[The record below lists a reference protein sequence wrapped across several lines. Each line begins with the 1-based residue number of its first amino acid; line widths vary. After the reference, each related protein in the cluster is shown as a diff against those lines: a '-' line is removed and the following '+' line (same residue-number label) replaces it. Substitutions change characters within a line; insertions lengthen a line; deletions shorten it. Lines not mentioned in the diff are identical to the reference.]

1 MIIVTGGNQKF
12 RKIIA
17 HSMSQCEKLGYQI
30 EVYDLL
36 GLGFGKKWAVNNAL
50 FQERGYYHQMSSDGW
65 TTKAMHKPG
74 MVEDAMLTH
83 KGEFITY
90 LDGDAVLMARIDEI
104 VDDCDVGVTIR
115 PDKEMKEMMNDALSH
130 NDRDRALTQASQ
142 INAGVLFFAGT
153 EQSFHFV
160 TQWRTKTVDL
170 GNDQLAVNKLV
181 NPNNRQLRAWETY
194 TIANHIR
201 VKVFPGEIYNY
212 TNFSS
217 TPPGDAKIYHYKG
230 NTWMDLIR

>member
-1 MIIVTGGNQKF
+1 M
-12 RKIIA
+12 R
-17 HSMSQCEKLGYQI
+17 QCAKLGYQI
-30 EVYDLL
+30 EVYDLHNL
-36 GLGFGKKWAVNNAL
+36 EFGKKWDVKNET
-50 FQERGYYHQMSSDGW
+50 FQRHGYYHQMSNDGW

-90 LDGDAVLMARIDEI
+90 LDGDAILMARIDEI
-104 VDDCDVGVTIR
+104 VEDYDVGVTIR
-115 PDKEMKEMMNDALSH
+115 PDREMKHMMNEAQKH
-130 NDRDRALTQASQ
+130 NDRDRELTQSSQ

-153 EQSFHFV
+153 EQSSHFV
-160 TQWRTKTVDL
+160 TKWRSKTVDL

-194 TIANHIR
+194 TIENHIR

-212 TNFSS
+212 TDFPSN
-217 TPPGDAKIYHYKG
+217 PPVDAKIYHYKG
-230 NTWMDLIR
+230 NTWMELV